1 MPPVTPDSALDLDKK
16 RRGWL
21 YLLVPHLEAYHSPY
35 SQNEQLAETHVV
47 SIYGNE
53 PHLRPTGHRDDL
65 QTIGYTY
72 PIGHLLLL
80 LLDCNEGGSF
90 KMPRFNVSKRLL
102 INTFG
107 RRRPKRT

>member
-16 RRGWL
+16 DAGGCTCSL
-21 YLLVPHLEAYHSPY
+21 PHLEAYHSLLFR
-35 SQNEQLAETHVV
+35 NEQLAETHVV

-72 PIGHLLLL
+72 PIGHLQLFCFLEHI
-80 LLDCNEGGSF
+80 EGGSF
-90 KMPRFNVSKRLL
+90 
-102 INTFG
+102 
-107 RRRPKRT
+107 